1 MNAATRAATPSR
13 QRPPGHCRTF
23 ATSRCWRRSLVGP
36 CPRRTLTAADTNHA
50 VAEAAERDADP
61 FSRSLQRV
69 AEFVLVEDGLED
81 QPENVPGRADGD
93 RRDQDPTE
101 RELKDPVED
110 PLLVGRHHSSQVAR
124 RSLFPAD
131 QHDAKRNRSPYPPA
145 RQPSYK
151 RPRTA
156 RGGAVAIYSAREWTP
171 RPRRGTP
178 HEESHQLSTSRPV
191 ARLRRGWRRRFNRR
205 RPTRGRSWPA
215 QRDARSA
222 GVPKC
227 DHGGCL
233 SGRRVH
239 LCHGHHQE
247 LRQRAAAHHVSQRAQ
262 PVLGNLG
269 WHLQQHQE
277 PEEGRR
283 ALVVHVG
290 VRL

>member
-151 RPRTA
+151 RPRTRA
-156 RGGAVAIYSAREWTP
+156 RRRRCHIL
-171 RPRRGTP
+171 RPRMDATP
-178 HEESHQLSTSRPV
+178 TKRNAHEESHQLSASRSI
-191 ARLRRGWRRRFNRR
+191 ARLRRGGCRRFNRR
-205 RPTRGRSWPA
+205 RPARGRSRPA
-215 QRDARSA
+215 ERDARSA

-227 DHGGCL
+227 DRGGCL
-233 SGRRVH
+233 SRRRVH
-239 LCHGHHQE
+239 LCHGHHKE
-247 LRQRAAAHHVSQRAQ
+247 LRQHVAAHHVQ
-262 PVLGNLG
+262 PARPPRSG
-269 WHLQQHQE
+269 
-277 PEEGRR
+277 
-283 ALVVHVG
+283 
-290 VRL
+290 